1 MEDNNDDVDNT
12 DGNGNDFNN
21 IDENGDEDHL
31 QETVGQIQPEPPGPE
46 GEAPLQQPDGISFT
60 LGFIIVTMRC
70 HHHY

>member
-1 MEDNNDDVDNT
+1 MEDNNADVDNT

-46 GEAPLQQPDGISFT
+46 GEAPLQRPDGISVT
-60 LGFIIVTMRC
+60 LGFIIVTIWC